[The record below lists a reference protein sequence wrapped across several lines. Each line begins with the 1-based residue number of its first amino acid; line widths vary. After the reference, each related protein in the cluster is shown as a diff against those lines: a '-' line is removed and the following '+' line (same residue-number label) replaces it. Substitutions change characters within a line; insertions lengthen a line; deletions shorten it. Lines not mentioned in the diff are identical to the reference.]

1 MVSGCRNYD
10 ISTIEFN
17 NISNFNFLQTNLP
30 ELIGDAKAMKR
41 LVYFEPERPAEELV
55 T

>member
-1 MVSGCRNYD
+1 M
-10 ISTIEFN
+10 
-17 NISNFNFLQTNLP
+17 SNFNFLQTNWP
-30 ELIGDAKAMKR
+30 EFIEDAKAMEQ